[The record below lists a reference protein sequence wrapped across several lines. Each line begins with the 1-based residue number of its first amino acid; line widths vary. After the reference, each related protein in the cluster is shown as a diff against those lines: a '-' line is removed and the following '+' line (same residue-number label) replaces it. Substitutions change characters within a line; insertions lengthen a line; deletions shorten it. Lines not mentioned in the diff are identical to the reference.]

1 MMLKKKIKQLQAGH
15 RSQKP
20 EDSPREREKVGT
32 SGLSTGGRK
41 QSPSFQKALKSP

>member
-20 EDSPREREKVGT
+20 EDSLREKVGI

-41 QSPSFQKALKSP
+41 QSQSFQKALKSP